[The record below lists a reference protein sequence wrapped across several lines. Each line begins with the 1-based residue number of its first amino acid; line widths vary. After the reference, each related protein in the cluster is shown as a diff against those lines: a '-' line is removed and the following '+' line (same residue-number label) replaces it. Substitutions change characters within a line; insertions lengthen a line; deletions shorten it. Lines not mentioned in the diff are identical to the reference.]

1 MNKVL
6 LKKSELIKK
15 FEIVLIFFLYQKKKE
30 QFKKNGQLHIQKQQR
45 CA

>member
-15 FEIVLIFFLYQKKKE
+15 FDFVLIFFIYQKKKKSNS
-30 QFKKNGQLHIQKQQR
+30 KKNGR
-45 CA
+45 